1 MSTFDLQE
9 IRKQLDKIDREIVT
23 LFEERMRLCGD
34 VAEYKIENGRPVY
47 DGDRERQKLESVK
60 AMTDDSF
67 QKQAVEELFSQMM
80 TISRRFQYS

>member
-34 VAEYKIENGRPVY
+34 GRNIRLKTA
-47 DGDRERQKLESVK
+47 DRSRRDREREAGVCEGHDGRQLPEAGRGRTVQPDDDDQPSV
-60 AMTDDSF
+60 S
-67 QKQAVEELFSQMM
+67 V
-80 TISRRFQYS
+80 